1 MSWLGG
7 AVALVE
13 NEGNNV
19 LKTKGYHFEHNYGH
33 GEENLS
39 TLLLT
44 LLLFAFLCHTVP
56 TGSFANFALTLPTYE
71 QVRRALGRRDTFFHD
86 IRAFTRYHLFFS
98 WEQLLD
104 FMVKGLE
111 LSPDTS

>member
-1 MSWLGG
+1 VNCSFAKVPCGAGTALPPTFPSAPTLWQISWLGG

-19 LKTKGYHFEHNYGH
+19 LKTKGYHFEHNFGH

-44 LLLFAFLCHTVP
+44 LLLFAFLCQ
-56 TGSFANFALTLPTYE
+56 GAL
-71 QVRRALGRRDTFFHD
+71 
-86 IRAFTRYHLFFS
+86 
-98 WEQLLD
+98 
-104 FMVKGLE
+104 
-111 LSPDTS
+111 